1 MGKIGRNDPCPC
13 GSGTKYKNC
22 CLNNNNSLN
31 RLEKWKTNAL
41 QILTDSPNNE
51 SIRLI
56 FFKTLEFIE
65 RKNWVGAGHAVSA
78 VLYVLYSEAGLN
90 PSLWVGEVE
99 SERGFFDHAWIELN
113 GKIFDVAIYKNL
125 DNGMV
130 FSPVINGYDIDT
142 LEITK
147 CNYGIRSGVG
157 MDSSVEMIVNT
168 PFNIYMSGFQEHKN
182 GLWGIV
188 DDLGKE
194 CSLNIDIKRL
204 KEKYS
209 DTKWSVR

>member
-22 CLNNNNSLN
+22 CLIRNNSSDI
-31 RLEKWKTNAL
+31 LEKWKSNAL
-41 QILTDSPNNE
+41 QILIDNPNNE

-90 PSLWVGEVE
+90 PYLCVGEVE
-99 SERGFFDHAWIELN
+99 SDRGFFDHSWIELN
-113 GKIFDVAIYKNL
+113 GRIFDVAIYKNL